1 MASYYME
8 KEEIYSYEADWSKDE
23 DEYQGV
29 IEDEDD
35 YGRTTWYDECVSSS
49 DCGEEPD
56 GEELEPEPPDYYHS
70 SQQHTKP
77 HTYTDHTNWVQENS
91 YFCEED
97 DDADYQYHPP
107 RREEKSHSYGIASYR
122 VQTQSTPAGPTKPTN
137 KRCDYTSNPLIFTGF
152 SKDPKVY
159 LKWENNMK
167 QWLRSNN
174 IPKEEK
180 LYYALSKLK
189 GDAYEWWLK
198 EDAATY
204 YTTKA
209 VLDWGTLKSRM
220 YREFTKKYQPRIRTT
235 KPLYMETPKKVVTTP
250 KLQPIFQ
257 PMNAHSHEPRRASS
271 STRGTPIKAE
281 QFVQVKEVQPDSAA
295 TLLHELQG
303 KVNRGASHTM
313 DKTVVLISQETT
325 CCDLDSQAPHQS
337 AITIQEDKTPTLKQE
352 TNSNPI
358 GNQGT
363 KDDNKGDTLKS
374 KEFMDQ
380 NRNREEYTPLLIK
393 RAANGDENFNETIQI
408 KEKPPD
414 ENPLEPIQGKILH
427 PHIIQWT
434 NLTYLC
440 VGDQVL
446 RTKLLEEGGYDA
458 VINPRTNHGEDYGRE
473 TTTQEQPSGNF
484 NQVLPKTSGQS
495 QFSLPE
501 MTPQPFSVQ
510 TKAKIYSSC
519 PEITWNTFSA
529 QLPTTTKKNQ
539 PKRSSHEGV
548 IQFSNQMMLSLPYL
562 EADGSRVY
570 DWVYDAVINPRTNH
584 GEDYGRE
591 TTTQEQPSG
600 NFNQVLP
607 KTSGQSQFSLPEMT
621 PQPFSVQTKAKIYSS
636 CPEITWNT
644 FSAQLPT
651 TTKKNQPKR
660 SSHEGVIQFSNQMML
675 SLPYLEADGFNYL
688 QTKLWRPGEFLL
700 QLETP
705 NITSSFIL
713 SPWIKW
719 IQSFLIIH
727 QELPYMDPRAFKAQP
742 QRLSSDLV
750 RLKGVIR
757 RLISH
762 GIIQKLSRYKSPR
775 ITPFGLSIQSLTAIF
790 FQGTSPLDF
799 FDLFRVLL
807 SYFESLDCCTNPRV
821 EPI

>member
-1 MASYYME
+1 ME
-8 KEEIYSYEADWSKDE
+8 YEE
-23 DEYQGV
+23 DEGSEYNTSEVDWGQEPDPSWSG
-29 IEDEDD
+29 EGDYD
-35 YGRTTWYDECVSSS
+35 YGSWRGETDSEISIEEVDER
-49 DCGEEPD
+49 DEEPWY
-56 GEELEPEPPDYYHS
+56 EETNSQGAFEEEEGQVDDEIEPEPPDHFQDTTSNYECYEEENHERDSWSEETESRFSQEKEDHNDRLEHEEFNHEGEPDQFVAPYHKS
-70 SQQHTKP
+70 RPWCEIPYSDHEEEHQEEDRPWCELPEDDYEDASNDGVKP
-77 HTYTDHTNWVQENS
+77 W
-91 YFCEED
+91 CEETDSQISLDESPTSYGDEPESKEEFDEDNEAESEAGRD
-97 DDADYQYHPP
+97 DSGEEYTEADEDVSVVGRDTVRYINFAGHHQGPVAYLRWEQEMEDWLSSNQIPE
-107 RREEKSHSYGIASYR
+107 EEKTIYAEDTLTEDAFRRWEQDAYIRLEYDEPDAS
-122 VQTQSTPAGPTKPTN
+122 
-137 KRCDYTSNPLIFTGF
+137 
-152 SKDPKVY
+152 
-159 LKWENNMK
+159 WEEMK
-167 QWLRSNN
+167 QLLY
-174 IPKEEK
+174 EEFV
-180 LYYALSKLK
+180 
-189 GDAYEWWLK
+189 
-198 EDAATY
+198 EDAGDMRQYNLRVYAN
-204 YTTKA
+204 
-209 VLDWGTLKSRM
+209 
-220 YREFTKKYQPRIRTT
+220 P
-235 KPLYMETPKKVVTTP
+235 
-250 KLQPIFQ
+250 
-257 PMNAHSHEPRRASS
+257 EPRRWILAKPKATPKRAFIPKPKKETTPALKEKTESK
-271 STRGTPIKAE
+271 STS
-281 QFVQVKEVQPDSAA
+281 QVKKKKWSAIS
-295 TLLHELQG
+295 LLEPHVEPHSELHAEPHPELKQ
-303 KVNRGASHTM
+303 GASHTM

-337 AITIQEDKTPTLKQE
+337 SITIQEDKTPTLKQE

-501 MTPQPFSVQ
+501 
-510 TKAKIYSSC
+510 K
-519 PEITWNTFSA
+519 
-529 QLPTTTKKNQ
+529 
-539 PKRSSHEGV
+539 
-548 IQFSNQMMLSLPYL
+548 
-562 EADGSRVY
+562 
-570 DWVYDAVINPRTNH
+570 
-584 GEDYGRE
+584 
-591 TTTQEQPSG
+591 
-600 NFNQVLP
+600 
-607 KTSGQSQFSLPEMT
+607 T

-705 NITSSFIL
+705 KITSSFIL

-807 SYFESLDCCTNPRV
+807 SYFESLACCTNPRV

>member
-8 KEEIYSYEADWSKDE
+8 KEEIYSYEADWNKDE

-35 YGRTTWYDECVSSS
+35 YGRTTWYDECVSSY

-70 SQQHTKP
+70 S
-77 HTYTDHTNWVQENS
+77 
-91 YFCEED
+91 
-97 DDADYQYHPP
+97 
-107 RREEKSHSYGIASYR
+107 
-122 VQTQSTPAGPTKPTN
+122 
-137 KRCDYTSNPLIFTGF
+137 F

-198 EDAATY
+198 EYAATY

-501 MTPQPFSVQ
+501 
-510 TKAKIYSSC
+510 K
-519 PEITWNTFSA
+519 
-529 QLPTTTKKNQ
+529 
-539 PKRSSHEGV
+539 
-548 IQFSNQMMLSLPYL
+548 
-562 EADGSRVY
+562 
-570 DWVYDAVINPRTNH
+570 
-584 GEDYGRE
+584 
-591 TTTQEQPSG
+591 
-600 NFNQVLP
+600 
-607 KTSGQSQFSLPEMT
+607 T

-705 NITSSFIL
+705 KITSSFIL

-742 QRLSSDLV
+742 QRLSSDLLLTSRRNLV
-750 RLKGVIR
+750 RGSLHLWSLACEVPFLG
-757 RLISH
+757 
-762 GIIQKLSRYKSPR
+762 KLM
-775 ITPFGLSIQSLTAIF
+775 
-790 FQGTSPLDF
+790 D
-799 FDLFRVLL
+799 
-807 SYFESLDCCTNPRV
+807 
-821 EPI
+821 

>member
-539 PKRSSHEGV
+539 PKRSSHEGI

-562 EADGSRVY
+562 EADGESPSRIVLHAQAEVEEWINAMGPRHGVDTQNSRGSAGWIIRDHHGQPKAWGSSLLSHVSSPLEAESKALVVAMQQAWIRGY
-570 DWVYDAVINPRTNH
+570 KKIMFEGDCEILIKAVTDSSQPSDIANLLLDIDFWASKFSAVVFTFVRRNNNAIAHFLASPPCEPQNEQSLLSTSWASRSAPNCLDNSKMSSLH
-584 GEDYGRE
+584 DLLQEL
-591 TTTQEQPSG
+591 QEQL
-600 NFNQVLP
+600 QIAIL
-607 KTSGQSQFSLPEMT
+607 L
-621 PQPFSVQTKAKIYSS
+621 
-636 CPEITWNT
+636 
-644 FSAQLPT
+644 
-651 TTKKNQPKR
+651 
-660 SSHEGVIQFSNQMML
+660 
-675 SLPYLEADGFNYL
+675 DGF
-688 QTKLWRPGEFLL
+688 FF
-700 QLETP
+700 
-705 NITSSFIL
+705 FI
-713 SPWIKW
+713 P
-719 IQSFLIIH
+719 
-727 QELPYMDPRAFKAQP
+727 
-742 QRLSSDLV
+742 
-750 RLKGVIR
+750 
-757 RLISH
+757 
-762 GIIQKLSRYKSPR
+762 
-775 ITPFGLSIQSLTAIF
+775 
-790 FQGTSPLDF
+790 
-799 FDLFRVLL
+799 
-807 SYFESLDCCTNPRV
+807 
-821 EPI
+821 